1 MVHGATH
8 AFVAMLSFISKA
20 GGFQS
25 VVRCNPFLKLTFSH
39 LQYSKKKKK
48 KACYSE
54 HAIAVGSFCP
64 LI

>member
-1 MVHGATH
+1 MAHGATH

-39 LQYSKKKKK
+39 MQYSKKKKELVIQNMQSQLVRS
-48 KACYSE
+48 AR
-54 HAIAVGSFCP
+54 
-64 LI
+64 